1 VQILLLSADA
11 IPALV
16 QPFVHCRL
24 DYCNALLTGAAD
36 VHFKRIQSVQN
47 AAARLVSAARR
58 HDHIAPV
65 LTTLYWLPVSK
76 RVMFKTAVLVWKC
89 LLNSTAPSY
98 LNYLWTKCNISRH
111 FLKTLLQL
119 LYPSLMTKLS
129 CQLHHICKYM
139 WHMQPTACDA
149 QLAEQRK
156 MTYKPSKLDQSDL
169 VFSLWSEFVSRSVR
183 DNGYGLWHVENV
195 YVWSVGPQRR
205 VSER

>member
-1 VQILLLSADA
+1 MLFW
-11 IPALV
+11 LV
-16 QPFVHCRL
+16 QPTFTLNVSSQSRMQPLGWSQQHVVTTTSPRFLQHSTGFQWARELCSRL
-24 DYCNALLTGAAD
+24 QCWCG
-36 VHFKRIQSVQN
+36 
-47 AAARLVSAARR
+47 
-58 HDHIAPV
+58 
-65 LTTLYWLPVSK
+65 
-76 RVMFKTAVLVWKC
+76 
-89 LLNSTAPSY
+89 NSTAPSY

-183 DNGYGLWHVENV
+183 ANGYGLWHVENV
-195 YVWSVGPQRR
+195 YVRSVGPQRR